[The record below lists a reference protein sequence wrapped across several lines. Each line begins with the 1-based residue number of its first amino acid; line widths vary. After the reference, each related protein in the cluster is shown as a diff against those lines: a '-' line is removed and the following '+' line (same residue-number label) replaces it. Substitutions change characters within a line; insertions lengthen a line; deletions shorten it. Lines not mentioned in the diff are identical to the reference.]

1 MKDRIFIIDGSS
13 YLYRAYHA
21 MPPLSTSKGQPTGAI
36 KGVTN
41 MLMNLKK
48 DSEGSPIV
56 VVFDAKGK
64 TFRNKIYSE
73 YKANRPPMPDDL
85 REQLE
90 PLKNICKAI
99 GFPLIEIAGVEADDV
114 IATIVKLAKE
124 KKFKAVVSSLD
135 KDLMQ
140 LVEDPNTTIMN
151 TMTHQ
156 IFDEKKVFE
165 KFGVKPNQIRDMLA
179 LVGDTSDNIPGVPK
193 VGQKTAAKWL
203 NEFDN
208 LEGIIA
214 NAESIKGVVGENLRN
229 SLAELDRNVDLVSL
243 RDDVDIETDFKDLL
257 ELNGDQEK
265 LDKIFSDLE
274 FKKPADNSSQKVDSK
289 KDNLKEKKN
298 NYQTVLTKK
307 ELNDWADKIDACK
320 VFAIDTE
327 TDSLDTIT
335 ANLVGIS
342 LSVDEGSGC
351 YIPIG
356 HNYENCPNQ
365 PSLKLVQDSIGK
377 VIEKNKEKAVG
388 QNLKFDIPILS
399 RHGIHLDKFH
409 ADTMLMSYVL
419 NSTATRHG
427 MDKLASY
434 YLDYETIKFSDVAGT
449 ASKQISFSEVDIAVA
464 TNYAA
469 EDADITLRLFN
480 KLSSLLKGK
489 KGQIKLLQEIEYP
502 LVHVLAAVE
511 QNGAKIDKNKLAA
524 HSQEL
529 SEKISELTSQAF
541 AIAGEEFNLDSPKQ
555 LLEILYDKLQLPVL
569 KKTPKGQPST
579 NEETLQRLSEE
590 YDLPKIILQYRTLA
604 KLKSTYT
611 DSLIKIE
618 NPKTKRIHTSYQQA
632 ITSTGRL
639 SSTEPNLQN
648 IPIKTAEGRRI
659 REAFVPE
666 KGNVLISADYSQI
679 ELRIMAHLSKD
690 KNLTNAFNAGLDVH
704 SATAAEVFGVS
715 LESVTEDQRRS
726 AKAIN
731 FGLMY
736 GMSAF
741 GLTRQLDIP
750 RAEAQKYLDTYF
762 ERYTGVKDYMANTK
776 AQAKEDMFVE
786 TIMGRRLYLNE
797 INAANGLRRQAAE
810 RAAINAPLQG
820 SAADI
825 IKKAMIDINTFLDK
839 ELPQTR
845 MIMQVHDEL
854 IFETPKADAEEILP
868 TSEDCIQSV
877 KIHHKIGLHA
887 RPAVRFTEMA
897 KGFEAEIRIKLENQ
911 SKWVD
916 AKSIVRV
923 MSLKARKGQVLK
935 LQAEGPDANEAI
947 TTLID
952 FVENQF
958 GEKQNEI
965 E

>member
-21 MPPLSTSKGQPTGAI
+21 MPPLTASSGQPTGAI

-41 MLMNLKK
+41 MLMTLKK
-48 DSEGSPIV
+48 ESEGSPIIV
-56 VVFDAKGK
+56 TFDAKGK
-64 TFRNKIYSE
+64 TFRSDIYEE

-85 REQLE
+85 REQLA
-90 PLKNICKAI
+90 PLKEICKAI
-99 GFPLIEIAGVEADDV
+99 GFPLIEIEGVEADDV
-114 IATIVKLAKE
+114 IATLVKIAKE
-124 KKFKAVVSSLD
+124 NNFKSVISSLD

-140 LVEDPNTTIMN
+140 LVEDPVSSIMN

-156 IFDEKKVFE
+156 IFNEEKVFE
-165 KFGVKPNQIRDMLA
+165 KFGVKPSQIRDMLA

-203 NEFDN
+203 NEFGD
-208 LEGIIA
+208 LDGIRK
-214 NAESIKGVVGENLRN
+214 NADSIKGVVGQNLRD
-229 SLAELDRNVDLVSL
+229 SLNELDRNVELVSL
-243 RDDVDIETDFKDLL
+243 KNDVDIGVTFESLL
-257 ELNGDQEK
+257 VMHGDDEK
-265 LDKIFSDLE
+265 LDELFSKLD
-274 FKKPADNSSQKVDSK
+274 FKTMKRPSKESKSINENDSASEDVK
-289 KDNLKEKKN
+289 HSNKANTSYE
-298 NYQTVLTKK
+298 TILTKK
-307 ELNDWADKIDACK
+307 DLKEWANKLNKCE

-327 TDSLDTIT
+327 TDSLDTVT

-342 LSVDEGSGC
+342 LSVKEGGGC

-356 HNYENCPNQ
+356 HKYDDCPKQ
-365 PSLKLVQDSIGK
+365 LDIDDVIKELGSS
-377 VIEKNKEKAVG
+377 IEKNKLKAVG
-388 QNLKFDIPILS
+388 QNLKFDIPILH
-399 RHGIHLDKFH
+399 RHGIVLDEFH

-427 MDKLASY
+427 MDKLAMF
-434 YLDYETIKFSDVAGT
+434 YLDYETVKYSDVTGT
-449 ASKQISFSEVDIAVA
+449 ASKQINFSAVEIEVASH
-464 TNYAA
+464 YAA

-480 KLSSLLKGK
+480 KLDSLLKDK
-489 KGQIKLLQEIEYP
+489 PTQIKLLQNIEYP
-502 LVHVLAAVE
+502 LVHVLSRVE
-511 QNGAKIDKNKLAA
+511 QNGAKIDKNKLSE
-524 HSQEL
+524 HSKEL
-529 SEKISELTSQAF
+529 SEKIAKLSSEAF
-541 AIAGEEFNLDSPKQ
+541 KIAGEEFNLDSPKQ
-555 LLEILYDKLQLPVL
+555 LLEVLYEKLKLPIL

-590 YDLPKIILQYRTLA
+590 YELPKIILKYRTLA

-611 DSLIKIE
+611 DSLIRIE
-618 NPKTKRIHTSYQQA
+618 NTQTKRIHTSYQQA
-632 ITSTGRL
+632 VTSTGRL

-659 REAFVPE
+659 REAFVPD
-666 KGNVLISADYSQI
+666 KGNILISADYSQI

-690 KNLTNAFNAGLDVH
+690 KNLTHAFNNNLDVH
-704 SATAAEVFGVS
+704 SATASEVFGVS
-715 LESVTEDQRRS
+715 LEDVTQDHRRS

-762 ERYTGVKDYMANTK
+762 ERYTGVKDYMANIK

-825 IKKAMIDINTFLDK
+825 IKKAMIDIDAFLDK
-839 ELPQTR
+839 EMPEVK

-854 IFETPKADAEEILP
+854 IFETPEKNAQEVLSTMKDMMEAAVKLDIPLIAEAA
-868 TSEDCIQSV
+868 
-877 KIHHKIGLHA
+877 IG
-887 RPAVRFTEMA
+887 T
-897 KGFEAEIRIKLENQ
+897 N
-911 SKWVD
+911 W
-916 AKSIVRV
+916 
-923 MSLKARKGQVLK
+923 
-935 LQAEGPDANEAI
+935 NEAH
-947 TTLID
+947 
-952 FVENQF
+952 
-958 GEKQNEI
+958 
-965 E
+965 

>member
-21 MPPLSTSKGQPTGAI
+21 MPPLTASSGQPTGAI

-41 MLMNLKK
+41 MLMTLKK
-48 DSEGSPIV
+48 ESEGSPIIV
-56 VVFDAKGK
+56 TFDAKGK
-64 TFRNKIYSE
+64 TFRSDIYEE

-85 REQLE
+85 REQLA
-90 PLKNICKAI
+90 PLKEICKAI
-99 GFPLIEIAGVEADDV
+99 GFPLIEIEGVEADDV
-114 IATIVKLAKE
+114 IATLVKIAKE
-124 KKFKAVVSSLD
+124 NNFKSVISSLD

-140 LVEDPNTTIMN
+140 LVEDPVSSIMN

-156 IFDEKKVFE
+156 IFNEEKVFE
-165 KFGVKPNQIRDMLA
+165 KFGVKPSQIRDMLA

-203 NEFDN
+203 NEFGD
-208 LEGIIA
+208 LDGIRK
-214 NAESIKGVVGENLRN
+214 NADSIKGVVGQNLRD
-229 SLAELDRNVDLVSL
+229 SLNELDRNVELVSL
-243 RDDVDIETDFKDLL
+243 RNDVDIGVTFESLL
-257 ELNGDQEK
+257 VMHGDDEK
-265 LDKIFSDLE
+265 LDELFSKLD
-274 FKKPADNSSQKVDSK
+274 FKTMMKPSKESESTNENDSASEDVK
-289 KDNLKEKKN
+289 HSNKANTSYE
-298 NYQTVLTKK
+298 TILTKK
-307 ELNDWADKIDACK
+307 DLKEWANKLNKCE

-327 TDSLDTIT
+327 TDSLDTVT

-342 LSVDEGSGC
+342 LSVKEGGGC

-356 HNYENCPNQ
+356 HKYDDCPKQ
-365 PSLKLVQDSIGK
+365 LDIDDVVKELGSS
-377 VIEKNKEKAVG
+377 IEKNKLKAVG
-388 QNLKFDIPILS
+388 QNLKFDIPILH
-399 RHGIHLDKFH
+399 RHGIVLDEFH

-427 MDKLASY
+427 MDKLAMF
-434 YLDYETIKFSDVAGT
+434 YLDYETVKYSDVTGT
-449 ASKQISFSEVDIAVA
+449 ASKQINFSAVEIEVASH
-464 TNYAA
+464 YAA

-480 KLSSLLKGK
+480 KLDSLLKDK
-489 KGQIKLLQEIEYP
+489 PTQIKLLQNIEYP
-502 LVHVLAAVE
+502 LVHVLSRVE
-511 QNGAKIDKNKLAA
+511 QNGAKIDKNKLSE
-524 HSQEL
+524 HSKEL
-529 SEKISELTSQAF
+529 SEKIAKLSSEAF
-541 AIAGEEFNLDSPKQ
+541 KIAGEEFNLDSPKQ
-555 LLEILYDKLQLPVL
+555 LLEVLYEKLKLPIL

-590 YDLPKIILQYRTLA
+590 YELPKIILKYRTLA

-611 DSLIKIE
+611 DSLIRIE
-618 NPKTKRIHTSYQQA
+618 NTQTKRIHTSYQQA
-632 ITSTGRL
+632 VTSTGRL

-659 REAFVPE
+659 REAFVPD
-666 KGNVLISADYSQI
+666 KGNILISADYSQI

-690 KNLTNAFNAGLDVH
+690 KNLTHAFNNNLDVH
-704 SATAAEVFGVS
+704 SATASEVFGVS
-715 LESVTEDQRRS
+715 LEDVTQDHRRS

-762 ERYTGVKDYMANTK
+762 ERYTGVKDYMANIK

-825 IKKAMIDINTFLDK
+825 IKKAMIDIDAFLDK
-839 ELPQTR
+839 EMPEVK

-854 IFETPKADAEEILP
+854 IFETPKKNAQEVLSTMKDMMEAAVKLDIPLIAEAA
-868 TSEDCIQSV
+868 
-877 KIHHKIGLHA
+877 IG
-887 RPAVRFTEMA
+887 T
-897 KGFEAEIRIKLENQ
+897 N
-911 SKWVD
+911 W
-916 AKSIVRV
+916 
-923 MSLKARKGQVLK
+923 
-935 LQAEGPDANEAI
+935 NEAH
-947 TTLID
+947 
-952 FVENQF
+952 
-958 GEKQNEI
+958 
-965 E
+965 

>member
-1 MKDRIFIIDGSS
+1 
-13 YLYRAYHA
+13 

-179 LVGDTSDNIPGVPK
+179 LVGDSSDNIPGVPK

-257 ELNGDQEK
+257 EFNGDQEK

-342 LSVDEGSGC
+342 LSVNEGSGC

-377 VIEKNKEKAVG
+377 AIEKNKEKAVG

-776 AQAKEDMFVE
+776 AQAKEDMYVE
-786 TIMGRRLYLNE
+786 TLMGRRLYLNE

-825 IKKAMIDINTFLDK
+825 IKKAMIDINGFLKK
-839 ELPQTR
+839 EIPETK

-854 IFETPKADAEEILP
+854 IFETPEKSADDVLNLMKNMMEAAVKLDIPLIADAA
-868 TSEDCIQSV
+868 
-877 KIHHKIGLHA
+877 IG
-887 RPAVRFTEMA
+887 
-897 KGFEAEIRIKLENQ
+897 KN
-911 SKWVD
+911 W
-916 AKSIVRV
+916 
-923 MSLKARKGQVLK
+923 
-935 LQAEGPDANEAI
+935 NEAH
-947 TTLID
+947 
-952 FVENQF
+952 
-958 GEKQNEI
+958 
-965 E
+965 

>member
-21 MPPLSTSKGQPTGAI
+21 MPPLTASSGQPTGAI

-41 MLMNLKK
+41 MLMTLKK
-48 DSEGSPIV
+48 ESEGSPIIV
-56 VVFDAKGK
+56 TFDAKGK
-64 TFRNKIYSE
+64 TFRSDIYEE

-85 REQLE
+85 REQLV
-90 PLKNICKAI
+90 PLKEICKAI
-99 GFPLIEIAGVEADDV
+99 GFPLIEIEGVEADDV
-114 IATIVKLAKE
+114 IATLVKIAKE
-124 KKFKAVVSSLD
+124 NNFKSVISSLD

-140 LVEDPNTTIMN
+140 LVEDPVSSIMN

-156 IFDEKKVFE
+156 IFNEEKVFE
-165 KFGVKPNQIRDMLA
+165 KFGVKPSQIRDMLA

-203 NEFDN
+203 NEFGD
-208 LEGIIA
+208 LDGIRK
-214 NAESIKGVVGENLRN
+214 NADSIKGVVGQNLRD
-229 SLAELDRNVDLVSL
+229 SLNELDRNVELVSL
-243 RDDVDIETDFKDLL
+243 KNDVDIGVTFDSLL
-257 ELNGDQEK
+257 VMNGDDEK
-265 LDKIFSDLE
+265 LDELFSKLD
-274 FKKPADNSSQKVDSK
+274 FKTMKRPSKESKSTNENDSASEDVK
-289 KDNLKEKKN
+289 HSNKANTSYE
-298 NYQTVLTKK
+298 TILTKK
-307 ELNDWADKIDACK
+307 DLKEWANKLNKCE

-327 TDSLDTIT
+327 TDSLDTVT

-342 LSVDEGSGC
+342 LSVKEGGGC

-356 HNYENCPNQ
+356 HKYDDCPKQ
-365 PSLKLVQDSIGK
+365 LDIDDVIKELGSS
-377 VIEKNKEKAVG
+377 IEKNKLKAVG
-388 QNLKFDIPILS
+388 QNLKFDIPILH
-399 RHGIHLDKFH
+399 RHGIVLDEFH

-427 MDKLASY
+427 MDKLAMF
-434 YLDYETIKFSDVAGT
+434 YLDYETVKYSDVTGT
-449 ASKQISFSEVDIAVA
+449 ASKQINFSAVEIEVASH
-464 TNYAA
+464 YAA

-480 KLSSLLKGK
+480 KLDSLLKDK
-489 KGQIKLLQEIEYP
+489 PTQIKLLQNIEYP
-502 LVHVLAAVE
+502 LVHVLSRVE
-511 QNGAKIDKNKLAA
+511 QNGAKIDKNKLSE
-524 HSQEL
+524 HSKEL
-529 SEKISELTSQAF
+529 SEKIAKLSTEAF
-541 AIAGEEFNLDSPKQ
+541 KIAGEEFNLDSPKQ
-555 LLEILYDKLQLPVL
+555 LLEVLYEKLKLPIL

-590 YDLPKIILQYRTLA
+590 YELPKIILKYRTLA

-611 DSLIKIE
+611 DSLIRIE
-618 NPKTKRIHTSYQQA
+618 NTQTKRIHTSYQQA
-632 ITSTGRL
+632 VTSTGRL

-659 REAFVPE
+659 REAFVPD
-666 KGNVLISADYSQI
+666 KGNILISADYSQI

-690 KNLTNAFNAGLDVH
+690 KNLTHAFNNNLDVH
-704 SATAAEVFGVS
+704 SATASEVFGVS
-715 LESVTEDQRRS
+715 LEDVTQDHRRS

-762 ERYTGVKDYMANTK
+762 ERYTGVKDYMANIK

-825 IKKAMIDINTFLDK
+825 IKKAMIDIDAFLDK
-839 ELPQTR
+839 EMPEVK

-854 IFETPKADAEEILP
+854 IFETPKKNAQEVLSTMKDMMEAAVKLDIPLIAEAA
-868 TSEDCIQSV
+868 
-877 KIHHKIGLHA
+877 IG
-887 RPAVRFTEMA
+887 T
-897 KGFEAEIRIKLENQ
+897 N
-911 SKWVD
+911 W
-916 AKSIVRV
+916 
-923 MSLKARKGQVLK
+923 
-935 LQAEGPDANEAI
+935 NEAH
-947 TTLID
+947 
-952 FVENQF
+952 
-958 GEKQNEI
+958 
-965 E
+965 

>member
-21 MPPLSTSKGQPTGAI
+21 MPPLTSSSGQPTGAI

-41 MLMNLKK
+41 MLMTLKK
-48 DSEGSPIV
+48 DSEGSPII

-64 TFRNKIYSE
+64 TFRNDVYKD

-85 REQLE
+85 REQLK
-90 PLKNICKAI
+90 PLKEIVKAI
-99 GFPLIEIAGVEADDV
+99 GFPLIEIEGVEADDV
-114 IATIVKLAKE
+114 IATLVKKAKE
-124 KKFKAVVSSLD
+124 NNFKAVISSLD

-140 LVEDPNTTIMN
+140 LVEDPISTMMN

-156 IFDEKKVFE
+156 IFDEAKVFE

-179 LVGDTSDNIPGVPK
+179 LTGDASDNIPGVPK

-203 NEFDN
+203 NEFGD
-208 LEGIIA
+208 LSTIKS
-214 NAESIKGVVGENLRN
+214 NADGIKGVVGENLRN
-229 SLAELDRNVDLVSL
+229 SLDDLDRNVELVSL
-243 RDDVDIETDFKDLL
+243 KHDVELDVTFDSLLDL
-257 ELNGDQEK
+257 NTNQEK
-265 LDKIFSDLE
+265 LDDLFNELE
-274 FKKPADNSSQKVDSK
+274 FKTPRKAAI
-289 KDNLKEKKN
+289 KEKINNEDKN
-298 NYQTVLTKK
+298 VNDQEPLIDKETINSDYEALFKRDDLKK
-307 ELNDWADKIDACK
+307 WAKKLDACK

-327 TDSLDTIT
+327 TDSLDTVS
-335 ANLVGIS
+335 ANLVGVS
-342 LSVDEGSGC
+342 LAVEEGAGC

-356 HNYENCPNQ
+356 HKYDGCPSQ
-365 PSLKLVQDSIGK
+365 LGLEEVVEIIGAA
-377 VIEKNKEKAVG
+377 IEKNKHKAVG

-399 RHGIHLDKFH
+399 RHGIDLDNFF

-427 MDKLASY
+427 MDKLAEF
-434 YLDYETIKFSDVAGT
+434 YLNYSTVKYKDITGT
-449 ASKQISFSEVDIAVA
+449 ASKQINFSAVEIEIAS
-464 TNYAA
+464 NYAA

-480 KLSSLLKGK
+480 KLDTLLKDK
-489 KGQIKLLQEIEYP
+489 PTQIKLLQEIEYP
-502 LVHVLAAVE
+502 LVHVLSNVE
-511 QNGAKIDKNKLAA
+511 MNGAKVDKMKLAN
-524 HSQEL
+524 HSKEL
-529 SEKISELTSQAF
+529 SKKIEDLSSQAF
-541 AIAGEEFNLDSPKQ
+541 KIAGEEFNLDSPKQ
-555 LLEILYDKLQLPVL
+555 LLVVLYEKLKLPIL

-579 NEETLQRLSEE
+579 NEETLQRLAEE
-590 YDLPKIILQYRTLA
+590 YEIPKIILQYRTLA

-611 DSLIKIE
+611 DSLIRIE
-618 NPKTKRIHTSYQQA
+618 NPTTGRIHTSYQQA
-632 ITSTGRL
+632 VTSTGRL

-648 IPIKTAEGRRI
+648 IPIKTSEGRRI

-690 KNLTNAFNAGLDVH
+690 KNLTHAFNNNLDIH
-704 SATAAEVFGVS
+704 SATAAEVFGVN
-715 LESVTEDQRRS
+715 LNEVTQDQRRS

-762 ERYTGVKDYMANTK
+762 ERYTGVKEYMENIK
-776 AQAKEDMFVE
+776 AKAKEDMYVE

-825 IKKAMIDINTFLDK
+825 IKKAMIDINKFLNK
-839 ELPQTR
+839 EMPEVK

-854 IFETPKADAEEILP
+854 IFETSKKSSEEVLQVMKEMMEDA
-868 TSEDCIQSV
+868 V
-877 KIHHKIGLHA
+877 KLDIPLIAEAAIG
-887 RPAVRFTEMA
+887 
-897 KGFEAEIRIKLENQ
+897 EN
-911 SKWVD
+911 W
-916 AKSIVRV
+916 
-923 MSLKARKGQVLK
+923 
-935 LQAEGPDANEAI
+935 NEAH
-947 TTLID
+947 
-952 FVENQF
+952 
-958 GEKQNEI
+958 
-965 E
+965 

>member
-21 MPPLSTSKGQPTGAI
+21 MPPLTTSDGRPTGAI

-41 MLMNLKK
+41 MLMTLKK
-48 DSEGSPIV
+48 DSEGSPIIV
-56 VVFDAKGK
+56 TFDAKGK
-64 TFRNKIYSE
+64 TFRNDIYDS

-85 REQLE
+85 REQLV
-90 PLKNICKAI
+90 PLKNVCRAI
-99 GFPLIEIAGVEADDV
+99 GFPLIEIEGVEADDV
-114 IATIVKLAKE
+114 IATLVRIAKE
-124 KKFKAVVSSLD
+124 NNFKSVISSLD

-140 LVEDPNTTIMN
+140 LVEDPSAKMMN

-179 LVGDTSDNIPGVPK
+179 LTGDTSDNIPGVPK

-203 NEFDN
+203 NEFRD
-208 LEGIIA
+208 LEGIKS
-214 NAESIKGVVGENLRN
+214 NADSIKGVVGENLRN
-229 SLAELDRNVDLVSL
+229 SLNDLDRNVKLVSL
-243 RDDVDIETDFKDLL
+243 KNDVDIGVSFESLL
-257 ELNGDQEK
+257 QLNGNQET
-265 LDKIFSDLE
+265 LDELFADLE
-274 FKKPADNSSQKVDSK
+274 FKKPKKKPVNKEDKKVVNVQEVAKNLAPSKPIGAYKTILNK
-289 KDNLKEKKN
+289 KDLKEWSEK
-298 NYQTVLTKK
+298 L
-307 ELNDWADKIDACK
+307 DACK

-327 TDSLDTIT
+327 TDSLNTVS

-342 LSVDEGSGC
+342 LSVKQGEGC
-351 YIPIG
+351 YIPLKHDYEGCPIQIDLELAVSIIG
-356 HNYENCPNQ
+356 
-365 PSLKLVQDSIGK
+365 SS
-377 VIEKNKEKAVG
+377 IEKNKHKAVG
-388 QNLKFDIPILS
+388 QNLKFDIPILA
-399 RHGIHLDKFH
+399 RHGITLDTFH

-427 MDKLASY
+427 MDKLAEF
-434 YLDYETIKFSDVAGT
+434 YLNYTTVKYKEVTGT
-449 ASKQISFSEVDIAVA
+449 ASKQINFSAVEIEIAS
-464 TNYAA
+464 NYAA

-480 KLSSLLKGK
+480 KLEDLLKDK
-489 KGQIKLLQEIEYP
+489 PTQLKLLNDIEYP
-502 LVHVLAAVE
+502 LVHVLSKIE
-511 QNGAKIDKNKLAA
+511 QNGAKIDKDKLAE
-524 HSQEL
+524 HSKEL
-529 SEKISELTSQAF
+529 SEKIADLSAQAF
-541 AIAGEEFNLDSPKQ
+541 VISGEEFNLDSPKQ
-555 LLEILYDKLQLPVL
+555 LLEILYEKLKLPIL

-590 YDLPKIILQYRTLA
+590 YELPGIILQYRTLA

-618 NPKTKRIHTSYQQA
+618 NPLTKRIHTSYQQA
-632 ITSTGRL
+632 VTSTGRL

-648 IPIKTAEGRRI
+648 IPIRTAEGRRI
-659 REAFVPE
+659 REAFVPD

-690 KNLTNAFNAGLDVH
+690 KNLTHAFNNNLDIH

-715 LESVTEDQRRS
+715 LKDVTQDQRRS

-762 ERYTGVKDYMANTK
+762 ERYTGVKDYIANTK

-797 INAANGLRRQAAE
+797 INAGNGLRRQAAE

-825 IKKAMIDINTFLDK
+825 IKKAMIDIQDFLEK
-839 ELPQTR
+839 EMPKVKV
-845 MIMQVHDEL
+845 IMQVHDEL
-854 IFETPKADAEEILP
+854 IFEAPKENAEEVLSKMKAMMEKAVKLDIPLIADAA
-868 TSEDCIQSV
+868 
-877 KIHHKIGLHA
+877 IG
-887 RPAVRFTEMA
+887 T
-897 KGFEAEIRIKLENQ
+897 N
-911 SKWVD
+911 W
-916 AKSIVRV
+916 
-923 MSLKARKGQVLK
+923 
-935 LQAEGPDANEAI
+935 NEAH
-947 TTLID
+947 
-952 FVENQF
+952 
-958 GEKQNEI
+958 
-965 E
+965 

>member
-21 MPPLSTSKGQPTGAI
+21 MPPLTTSDGRPTGAI

-41 MLMNLKK
+41 MLMTLKK
-48 DSEGSPIV
+48 DSEGSPIIV
-56 VVFDAKGK
+56 TFDAKGK
-64 TFRNKIYSE
+64 TFRNDIYDS

-85 REQLE
+85 REQLV
-90 PLKNICKAI
+90 PLKNVCRAI
-99 GFPLIEIAGVEADDV
+99 GFPLIEIEGVEADDV
-114 IATIVKLAKE
+114 IATLVRIAKE
-124 KKFKAVVSSLD
+124 NNFKSVISSLD

-140 LVEDPNTTIMN
+140 LVEDPSAKMMN

-156 IFDEKKVFE
+156 IFDEEKVFE

-179 LVGDTSDNIPGVPK
+179 LTGDTSDNIPGVPK

-203 NEFDN
+203 NEFRD
-208 LEGIIA
+208 LEGIKS
-214 NAESIKGVVGENLRN
+214 NADSIKGVVGENLRN
-229 SLAELDRNVDLVSL
+229 SLNDLDRNVELVSL
-243 RDDVDIETDFKDLL
+243 KNDVDIGVTFESLL
-257 ELNGDQEK
+257 QLNGNQET
-265 LDKIFSDLE
+265 LDELFADLE
-274 FKKPADNSSQKVDSK
+274 FKKPKKKPANKEDKKVVNVQEVAQNPATSKPIGAYKTILNK
-289 KDNLKEKKN
+289 KDLEEWSEK
-298 NYQTVLTKK
+298 
-307 ELNDWADKIDACK
+307 LNACK

-327 TDSLDTIT
+327 TDSLNTVS

-342 LSVDEGSGC
+342 LSVKEGEGC
-351 YIPIG
+351 YIPLKHEYEGCPIQIDLELAVSIIG
-356 HNYENCPNQ
+356 
-365 PSLKLVQDSIGK
+365 SSI
-377 VIEKNKEKAVG
+377 EQNKHKAVG
-388 QNLKFDIPILS
+388 QNLKFDIPILA
-399 RHGIHLDKFH
+399 RHGIALDTFH

-427 MDKLASY
+427 MDKLAEF
-434 YLDYETIKFSDVAGT
+434 YLNYTTVKYKEVTGT
-449 ASKQISFSEVDIAVA
+449 ASKQINFSAVEIEVAS
-464 TNYAA
+464 NYAA

-480 KLSSLLKGK
+480 KLEDLLKDK
-489 KGQIKLLQEIEYP
+489 PTQLKLLNDIEYP
-502 LVHVLAAVE
+502 LVHVLSKIE
-511 QNGAKIDKNKLAA
+511 QNGAKIDKEKLAE
-524 HSQEL
+524 HSKEL
-529 SEKISELTSQAF
+529 SEKIADLSAQAF
-541 AIAGEEFNLDSPKQ
+541 VISGEEFNLDSPKQ
-555 LLEILYDKLQLPVL
+555 LLEILYEKLKLPIL

-590 YDLPKIILQYRTLA
+590 YELPGIILQYRTLA

-618 NPKTKRIHTSYQQA
+618 NPLTKRIHTSYQQA
-632 ITSTGRL
+632 VTSTGRL

-648 IPIKTAEGRRI
+648 IPIRTAEGRRI

-690 KNLTNAFNAGLDVH
+690 KNLTHAFNNNLDIH

-715 LESVTEDQRRS
+715 LEDVTQDQRRS

-762 ERYTGVKDYMANTK
+762 ERYTGVKDYIANTK

-797 INAANGLRRQAAE
+797 INAGNGLRRQAAE

-825 IKKAMIDINTFLDK
+825 IKKAMIDIQDFLEK
-839 ELPQTR
+839 EMPKVKV
-845 MIMQVHDEL
+845 IMQVHDEL
-854 IFETPKADAEEILP
+854 IFEAPKENAEEVLSTMKAMMEKAVKLDIPLIADAA
-868 TSEDCIQSV
+868 
-877 KIHHKIGLHA
+877 IG
-887 RPAVRFTEMA
+887 V
-897 KGFEAEIRIKLENQ
+897 N
-911 SKWVD
+911 W
-916 AKSIVRV
+916 
-923 MSLKARKGQVLK
+923 
-935 LQAEGPDANEAI
+935 NEAH
-947 TTLID
+947 
-952 FVENQF
+952 
-958 GEKQNEI
+958 
-965 E
+965 